1 MLGLRFLSQRCEEP
15 ALGREAEQGT
25 ACVEPQIGIT
35 WGGDL
40 TGALILRKSGRGV
53 SRLAISSGL
62 CCGWLGTTLTV
73 LASESRPLAVS
84 GTHEWPHK
92 WSEATERQKQSSRLR
107 VSPARVATGGTVSGL
122 QGSPFLPFL
131 SQSFHLQSLLQF
143 SMDVKGWEEMVF
155 KEI

>member
-1 MLGLRFLSQRCEEP
+1 MESRVWQSPR
-15 ALGREAEQGT
+15 
-25 ACVEPQIGIT
+25 AC
-35 WGGDL
+35 
-40 TGALILRKSGRGV
+40 
-53 SRLAISSGL
+53 AIVG
-62 CCGWLGTTLTV
+62 LGTTLTV

-84 GTHEWPHK
+84 GPCVWPHE
-92 WSEATERQKQSSRLR
+92 WSEATERQKESSRLR

-131 SQSFHLQSLLQF
+131 SQSFLGFEKFPLQSLLQF